1 MKRRMFRIP
10 FTVSA
15 TLLFLVVSFNSS
27 ETTSA
32 VRDPF
37 QVPLPSDNQMV
48 LQDLA
53 SWVVGSRPG
62 NGLQAISSE
71 DLDAALNP
79 EPRRFGLF
87 PRDLGDEARREY
99 LADLPYGSVLAA
111 AAERHHVDGLLLAA
125 VVHAESNFSP
135 RAVSPRGAVGLM
147 QIRPST
153 GAIYGAKDLTDP
165 SVNVDAG
172 SRYLRSLLET
182 YDGDLELAL
191 AAYNAGPAAVE
202 RYDGVPPYR
211 ETRAYVEKVLSR
223 YERYQRDMWKT
234 AKGPLGTAG

>member
-27 ETTSA
+27 PTTSA
-32 VRDPF
+32 ARDPH
-37 QVPLPSDNQMV
+37 QIPLPSDDKVV
-48 LQDLA
+48 LEDLA
-53 SWVVGSRPG
+53 TWVVGSRHG
-62 NGLQAISSE
+62 KDLRVMSSG
-71 DLDAALNP
+71 DLDAALSP

-87 PRDLGDEARREY
+87 PQDLGKEARRNY
-99 LADLPYGSVLAA
+99 LAELPYGSILAS
-111 AAERHHVDGLLLAA
+111 AAERHNVDGLLLAA

-165 SVNVDAG
+165 RVNVDAG

-182 YDGDLELAL
+182 YDGDMKLAL

-202 RYDGVPPYR
+202 RYDGIPPFR

-223 YERYQRDMWKT
+223 YERYQREMWKT

>member
-1 MKRRMFRIP
+1 MKRQLFRVP

-15 TLLFLVVSFNSS
+15 MLLFLVVSFNSS

-32 VRDPF
+32 VRDPY
-37 QVPLPSDNQMV
+37 QIPLPSDDQVV
-48 LQDLA
+48 LEDLA
-53 SWVVGSRPG
+53 TWVVGSRHG
-62 NGLQAISSE
+62 KSLQAVSSE
-71 DLDAALNP
+71 DLDAALSP

-87 PRDLGDEARREY
+87 PQDLGEEARRDY
-99 LADLPYGSVLAA
+99 LDDLPYGSILAE

>member
-10 FTVSA
+10 FMVSA

-32 VRDPF
+32 ARDPY
-37 QVPLPSDNQMV
+37 QVPLPSDNQVV
-48 LQDLA
+48 LEDLA
-53 SWVVGSRPG
+53 SWVVGAHPG
-62 NGLQAISSE
+62 NGLQVMSSG
-71 DLDAALNP
+71 DLDAALDP

-87 PRDLGDEARREY
+87 PQDLGEEARRDY
-99 LADLPYGSVLAA
+99 LADLPYGSILAA
-111 AAERHHVDGLLLAA
+111 AAERHQVDGLLLAA

-147 QIRPST
+147 QVRPST

-202 RYDGVPPYR
+202 RYDGVPPFR

-234 AKGPLGTAG
+234 GKGALGTAG